1 MFLGIFGISTYQYIN
16 IYWQI
21 DCLPE
26 ICNSLELDANVW
38 SSDFWSTFLRKLFLD
53 FWKDTLM
60 HIEFEVFLIASY
72 CEHKR
77 KDRIFPTIIPM
88 KDGKKLIYATKKIY
102 VVLREVANAVSSST
116 MGWNK
121 FLKNNLPCICV
132 FTRYCFS
139 SFLKM
144 WLDCL
149 KYWLVW
155 GSFLSS
161 MGSFNVYVDKIW
173 SFFYHLL
180 TPM

>member
-53 FWKDTLM
+53 FWNDTLM

-116 MGWNK
+116 MGWDK
-121 FLKNNLPCICV
+121 FLKKQPSLHLRFHRILLQFFSKDVVRLLKILIRMRLFPFKYGVIQCLHRQNLVLLWPI
-132 FTRYCFS
+132 
-139 SFLKM
+139 FL
-144 WLDCL
+144 
-149 KYWLVW
+149 
-155 GSFLSS
+155 
-161 MGSFNVYVDKIW
+161 
-173 SFFYHLL
+173 
-180 TPM
+180 T